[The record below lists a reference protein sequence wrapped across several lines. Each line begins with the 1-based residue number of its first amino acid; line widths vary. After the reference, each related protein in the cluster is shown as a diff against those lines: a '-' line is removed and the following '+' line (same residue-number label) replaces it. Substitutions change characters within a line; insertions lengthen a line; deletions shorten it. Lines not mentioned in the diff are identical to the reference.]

1 MKEES
6 LLLLSDLQKL
16 INQVV
21 LIDYTIIILGGVP
34 MDIAG
39 LSMAMAS
46 NNLQTKVGTAVLSK
60 AMDTNE
66 ALGQGIV
73 QMMDS
78 AAMERSVTPELGTNI
93 DLRI

>member
-1 MKEES
+1 
-6 LLLLSDLQKL
+6 
-16 INQVV
+16 
-21 LIDYTIIILGGVP
+21 

-66 ALGQGIV
+66 ALGQGLV
-73 QMMDS
+73 QM
-78 AAMERSVTPELGTNI
+78 I
-93 DLRI
+93 DFYAHLKIKWHFY

>member
-1 MKEES
+1 
-6 LLLLSDLQKL
+6 
-16 INQVV
+16 
-21 LIDYTIIILGGVP
+21 

-39 LSMAMAS
+39 LSMSMAS
-46 NNLQTKVGTAVLSK
+46 NNLQTKIGTAVLSK

-66 ALGQGIV
+66 ALGQGII

-78 AAMERSVTPELGTNI
+78 AAMERSVTPEIGTNI